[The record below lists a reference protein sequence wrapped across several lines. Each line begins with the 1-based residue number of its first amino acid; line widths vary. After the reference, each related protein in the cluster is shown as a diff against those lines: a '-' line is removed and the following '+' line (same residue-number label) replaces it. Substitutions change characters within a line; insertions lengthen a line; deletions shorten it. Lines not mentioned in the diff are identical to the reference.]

1 MRQSILL
8 SGLGS
13 KSFNSAIKNIQD
25 IHQIFG
31 WTFAA
36 ECLEPWIQNDFEGS
50 QTIDAANRYFTPRL
64 QATQKTQD
72 QIIPFSRLV
81 DQNSILTAAMGRDG
95 TFTHTIDNEVDYY
108 ELVINNEGPIR

>member
-1 MRQSILL
+1 MRQSISL

-13 KSFNSAIKNIQD
+13 KSFDSAIENIQD
-25 IHQIFG
+25 IHHIFG
-31 WTFAA
+31 RTFAA
-36 ECLEPWIQNDFEGS
+36 GCLEPWIPNDFEGS

-64 QATQKTQD
+64 QATQD

-81 DQNSILTAAMGRDG
+81 DPNSILTAAMGRDG

-108 ELVINNEGPIR
+108 ELVIDNEGPIR